1 MRWPLVLLSLLL
13 WSALAPAQSV
23 ISVRSGLINYSE
35 GAVFIDNQLVKQK
48 LGKYPSLHEGS
59 DLLTQDGRAEI
70 QFAPEVFLRVGINS
84 GVRMISSDL
93 ADTKIQLLSGSVI
106 LDSGNAASNTVVTL
120 LACEARIRI
129 ENPSRLRVDFDP
141 PQLRVEKGEATVERD
156 GHVTKVAADQLLGL
170 NGAPVVRR
178 MTDGNDDA
186 LDLWSQ
192 QRNRLIYLSLAG
204 SRNIMDPGTADPATM
219 SDADLN
225 AWLGYIPSAGVLPLA
240 GSYGAVG
247 MPGYGYYSPWSTL
260 AFYGPLYG
268 GYQMGFAGL
277 GMGYPGLGY
286 PERVGAYGVS
296 FGYRG
301 GYSTVPG
308 YRFTPVYPG
317 SVGMYGQRPAGGVRI
332 GVPGPGI
339 SFPARPVMPARPVA
353 PHLPAI
359 HR

>member
-1 MRWPLVLLSLLL
+1 MRWPIILLTLSLG
-13 WSALAPAQSV
+13 SVAALAQSV

-48 LGKYPSLHEGS
+48 LGKYPTLHEGS

-93 ADTKIQLLSGSVI
+93 ADTRVQLLSGSVI
-106 LDSGNAASNTVVTL
+106 LDSGNAASSPSVTL
-120 LACEARIRI
+120 LASEARIRI
-129 ENPSRLRVDFDP
+129 EKPSRLRVDFDP

-156 GHVTKVAADQLLGL
+156 GRVTKVAADQLLGL
-170 NGAPVVRR
+170 AGAPVVRR

-192 QRNRLIYLSLAG
+192 QRNRLIYLSLAD
-204 SRNIMDPGTADPATM
+204 SRNILDPGTADPAVA

-225 AWLGYIPSAGVLPLA
+225 SWLGYIPSAGVLPLT
-240 GSYGAVG
+240 GSYGVVG
-247 MPGYGYYSPWSTL
+247 IPGYGYYSPWSAL
-260 AFYGPLYG
+260 AFYGPVYG

-277 GMGYPGLGY
+277 GYPG
-286 PERVGAYGVS
+286 RVGVYGLSVGYGG
-296 FGYRG
+296 GYRP
-301 GYSTVPG
+301 VPG

-317 SVGMYGQRPAGGVRI
+317 TVGTFGQHPLGGIRI
-332 GVPGPGI
+332 GVPGPGM
-339 SFPARPVMPARPVA
+339 SFPARPAAPRPVV
-353 PHLPAI
+353 PHLPA

>member
-1 MRWPLVLLSLLL
+1 MRWPLVLFPLML
-13 WSALAPAQSV
+13 WSVLAPAQSV

-35 GAVFIDNQLVKQK
+35 GAVFIDNQLVKPK

-93 ADTKIQLLSGSVI
+93 ADTRIQLLSGSAI
-106 LDSGNAASNTVVTL
+106 LDSGNAASNAFVTL
-120 LACEARIRI
+120 LACEARIRV
-129 ENPSRLRVDFDP
+129 EKPTRLRVDFDP

-156 GHVTKVAADQLLGL
+156 GHVTNVEADQLLGL
-170 NGAPVVRR
+170 NGATVVRR

-192 QRNRLIYLSLAG
+192 QRNRLIYLSLAD
-204 SRNIMDPGTADPATM
+204 SRNITDPGTADPAAV

-225 AWLGYIPSAGVLPLA
+225 TWLGYIPSAGVLPLT

-268 GYQMGFAGL
+268 GYGMGFAGL
-277 GMGYPGLGY
+277 GYPGG
-286 PERVGAYGVS
+286 VYGVS

-301 GYSTVPG
+301 YSSVPG
-308 YRFTPVYPG
+308 YRFTPAYPG
-317 SVGMYGQRPAGGVRI
+317 TIGMYGQRPAGGIRI
-332 GVPGPGI
+332 GVPGPGL
-339 SFPARPVMPARPVA
+339 SFPARPVTPARPVA

>member
-1 MRWPLVLLSLLL
+1 MRWPLVLFPLLL
-13 WSALAPAQSV
+13 WSVAAPAQSV
-23 ISVRSGLINYSE
+23 ISVRSGLINDSE

-48 LGKYPSLHEGS
+48 LGKYPSLREGS

-70 QFAPEVFLRVGINS
+70 QFAPEVFLRVGIDS

-93 ADTKIQLLSGSVI
+93 ADTRIQLLSGSVVF
-106 LDSGNAASNTVVTL
+106 DSGNAASNASVTL
-120 LACEARIRI
+120 IACEARIRV
-129 ENPSRLRVDFDP
+129 EKPTRLRVDNDP

-170 NGAPVVRR
+170 TGAPVVRR
-178 MTDGNDDA
+178 ITDGSDDA

-192 QRNRLIYLSLAG
+192 QRNRLIYLSLAD
-204 SRNIMDPGTADPATM
+204 SRNIMDPGTTDPATV

-225 AWLGYIPSAGVLPLA
+225 AWLGYIPSAGILPLT
-240 GSYGAVG
+240 GSYGVVG

-277 GMGYPGLGY
+277 GYPS
-286 PERVGAYGVS
+286 RVGAYGVS
-296 FGYRG
+296 FGYG
-301 GYSTVPG
+301 GYRPIPG

-317 SVGMYGQRPAGGVRI
+317 TIGTIGQRPAGGIRI

-339 SFPARPVMPARPVA
+339 SFPARPVAPRPVA

>member
-1 MRWPLVLLSLLL
+1 MRWPLVLFSLSL
-13 WSALAPAQSV
+13 WSVLAPAQSV
-23 ISVRSGLINYSE
+23 VSVRSGLINYSE

-48 LGKYPSLHEGS
+48 LGKYPSLHEAS

-93 ADTKIQLLSGSVI
+93 TDTRIQLLSGSAI
-106 LDSGNAASNTVVTL
+106 LDSGNAASNTFVTL
-120 LACEARIRI
+120 LACEARIRVGK
-129 ENPSRLRVDFDP
+129 PTRLRVDFDP

-156 GHVTKVAADQLLGL
+156 GHVTRVAADQLLGL
-170 NGAPVVRR
+170 TGAPVVRR
-178 MTDGNDDA
+178 MTEGNDDA

-192 QRNRLIYLSLAG
+192 QRNRLIYLSLAD
-204 SRNIMDPGTADPATM
+204 SRSIMDPGTADPAAT

-225 AWLGYIPSAGVLPLA
+225 AWLGYIPSAGVLPLT
-240 GSYGAVG
+240 GSYGAVSV
-247 MPGYGYYSPWSTL
+247 PGYGYYSPWSTL

-277 GMGYPGLGY
+277 GYPGLGY
-286 PERVGAYGVS
+286 PGRVGAYGAS

-301 GYSTVPG
+301 YSSVPG

-317 SVGMYGQRPAGGVRI
+317 TVGAYGQRPLGGMRI
-332 GVPGPGI
+332 GVPGPGL
-339 SFPARPVMPARPVA
+339 SFPARPVTPARPVA
-353 PHLPAI
+353 PHLPAV